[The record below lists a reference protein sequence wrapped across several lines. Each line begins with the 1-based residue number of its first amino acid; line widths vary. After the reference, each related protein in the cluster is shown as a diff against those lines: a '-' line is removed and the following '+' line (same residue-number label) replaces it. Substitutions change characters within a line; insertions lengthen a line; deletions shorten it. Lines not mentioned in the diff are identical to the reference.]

1 MNKSKSKTDWSR
13 VRREA
18 AANSPI
24 VHAPAD
30 GPYDPNA
37 DAAVDRYWA
46 STVIRRPGQRGKQKA
61 PTKQL
66 VTLRLSAEVLQH
78 FRSTGR
84 GWQTRLDESLKAALP
99 K

>member
-1 MNKSKSKTDWSR
+1 MNRQKSKTDWRR
-13 VRREA
+13 VRDEA
-18 AANSPI
+18 RQNAAIPYD
-24 VHAPAD
+24 PAD
-30 GPYDPNA
+30 SPYDPN
-37 DAAVDRYWA
+37 DQKAVDRYWA
-46 STVIRRPGQRGKQKA
+46 SAIVRRPGQRGKQKT

-84 GWQTRLDESLKAALP
+84 GWQTRIDETLKAALS